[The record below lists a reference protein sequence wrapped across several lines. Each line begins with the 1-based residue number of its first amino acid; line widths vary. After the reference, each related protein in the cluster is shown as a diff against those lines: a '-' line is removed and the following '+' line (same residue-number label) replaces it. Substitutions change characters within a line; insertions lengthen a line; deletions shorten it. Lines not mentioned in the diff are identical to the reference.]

1 MGFGKPTLRLT
12 YGRTPS
18 EGNLAVGDTKEN
30 LGLVSIVMPLYNY
43 GRYLSG
49 AVESVLSQTYPFWEL
64 LIVDDCS
71 TDDSFLIAMRLEKK
85 DERIRVFQ
93 LPENGGSSA
102 ARNKALDEAKGEFVA
117 FLDSDDR
124 YDPEYLESQ
133 VKLLVEKGC
142 DIVVSSYRRKT
153 ENGSTVFHVPDVITY
168 DSIMKGNPMAPLG
181 TLYRFSKFRNQR
193 FPTEDREREDFV
205 FFAQLLKAGAVAEP
219 NSDVLGEL
227 TIHSGS
233 KSKNKL
239 RMVRYQYRAYKFLG
253 IPFFLRWY
261 YLFRW
266 AIYGIRKYWNVR

>member
-1 MGFGKPTLRLT
+1 M
-12 YGRTPS
+12 
-18 EGNLAVGDTKEN
+18 AVGDTKEN
-30 LGLVSIVMPLYNY
+30 LGLVSVVMPLYNY

-49 AVESVLSQTYPFWEL
+49 AVESVLNQTYPYWEL

-71 TDDSFLIAMRLEKK
+71 TDDSFSIAEQLGKK
-85 DERIRVFQ
+85 DERIRVYR

-133 VKLLVEKGC
+133 VGLLTEKGC

-168 DSIMKGNPMAPLG
+168 DSILKGNPMAPLG
-181 TLYRFSKFRNQR
+181 TLYRFSKFKSQR

-205 FFAQLLKAGAVAEP
+205 FFARLLKSGAVAVP
-219 NSDVLGEL
+219 NPFVLGEL

-239 RMVRYQYRAYKFLG
+239 RMVPYQYRAYKLLG
-253 IPFFLRWY
+253 LPFFRRWY
-261 YLFRW
+261 CLFRW
-266 AIYGIRKYWNVR
+266 GIYGIRKYWDVR